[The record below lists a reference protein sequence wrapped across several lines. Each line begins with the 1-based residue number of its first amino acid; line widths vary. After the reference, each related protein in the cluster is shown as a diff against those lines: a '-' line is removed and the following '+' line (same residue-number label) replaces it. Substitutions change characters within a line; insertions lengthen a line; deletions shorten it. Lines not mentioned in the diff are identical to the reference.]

1 MTPIRVAII
10 GLSANATTD
19 WAQRAHLPYLLS
31 PRGRERFQIFALCNS
46 SVAAAKKSIK
56 AFHLPPATRA
66 YGSPEDLAADS
77 DVQLVICATRVD
89 KHYDTS
95 MPSVRAGKDVF
106 IEWPLAENAVRTDE
120 LLKAA
125 DKAGGRTI
133 VGLQV
138 CASIDLAGL
147 TWLPCIMLIQ
157 FIKGLVC
164 TFHYQAQRADH
175 QWEAW
180 KSSEQ

>member
-46 SVAAAKKSIK
+46 SVAAAEKSIK
-56 AFHLPPATRA
+56 VFHLPPATRA
-66 YGSPEDLAADS
+66 YGSPEDLAADP
-77 DVQLVICATRVD
+77 DVQLVVCATRVD

-95 MPSVRAGKDVF
+95 MPSVKAGKDVF

-125 DKAGGRTI
+125 EKACGQTI

-147 TWLPCIMLIQ
+147 
-157 FIKGLVC
+157 K
-164 TFHYQAQRADH
+164 
-175 QWEAW
+175 
-180 KSSEQ
+180 